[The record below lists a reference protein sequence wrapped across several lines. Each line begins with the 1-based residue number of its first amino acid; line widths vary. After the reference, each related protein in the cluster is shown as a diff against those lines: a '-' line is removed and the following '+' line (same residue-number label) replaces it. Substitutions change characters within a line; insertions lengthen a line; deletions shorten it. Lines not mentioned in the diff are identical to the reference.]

1 MPYYHPDDL
10 PDDANEL
17 RAEDRRRRRICRHRS
32 GDPDCDC
39 YPDFDD
45 DGGDWAASGD
55 VYEEMDMDDAGD
67 RS

>member
-10 PDDANEL
+10 PDDADEL

-39 YPDFDD
+39 HNEDD
-45 DGGDWAASGD
+45 NED
-55 VYEEMDMDDAGD
+55 EEDET
-67 RS
+67 